1 MMLQIEFWQLVG
13 LCFTGLGV
21 FAGVL
26 WKLVTE
32 GLKQA
37 KANQKLSQDQLLL
50 RLDVIDQSNREA
62 ADKANKQERDLMQLK
77 IDLARDYVR
86 REDYIK
92 GQSILEAKLDKV
104 YEKLEVVQ
112 LKGERNVR

>member
-1 MMLQIEFWQLVG
+1 MMLQIEFWQLVS

-26 WKLVTE
+26 WKLVRA
-32 GLKQA
+32 GLNQA
-37 KANQKLSQDQLLL
+37 QTTQRESQLQLLQ

-62 ADKANKQERDLMQLK
+62 ADKSNKQERDLMQLK

-86 REDYIK
+86 REDYIL
-92 GQSILEAKLDKV
+92 GQAVLEAKLDKIF
-104 YEKLEVVQ
+104 EKLEVVQ

>member
-1 MMLQIEFWQLVG
+1 MMLQIEFWQLVS
-13 LCFTGLGV
+13 LCFTGLGL

-37 KANQKLSQDQLLL
+37 KANQSLSQEQVLK
-50 RLDVIDQSNREA
+50 RLDAIDSSNREVA
-62 ADKANKQERDLMQLK
+62 QKYDSLDRDVMQLK
-77 IDLARDYVR
+77 LELAKEYVR
-86 REDYIK
+86 REDYIL
-92 GQSILEAKLDKV
+92 GQAVLEAKLDKV

-112 LKGERNVR
+112 LKGERHVR

>member
-13 LCFTGLGV
+13 LCLTGLGV

-26 WKLVTE
+26 WKLVSA
-32 GLKQA
+32 GLEQAKTNQKQA
-37 KANQKLSQDQLLL
+37 QGQLLQ
-50 RLDVIDQSNREA
+50 RLDVIDQFNRDA
-62 ADKANKQERDLMQLK
+62 ADKSNKQERDLMQLK

-86 REDYIK
+86 REDYILGK
-92 GQSILEAKLDKV
+92 AVLEAKLDKV
-104 YEKLEVVQ
+104 FEKLEVVQ